1 MAKSIIDDGFR
12 PELVEGALYE
22 GPYDIP
28 MIEALPDQV
37 SLPSSLIPFDKRNQ
51 TSDYD
56 QWIHSYLFDFRFRP
70 LITNTDKYV
79 ETIRRFSGFIS
90 PDPSLYRD
98 MPVATQ
104 IANTYLNRAV
114 GHYMQ
119 RMGIPTVANVRWS
132 DQRSFDF
139 AFAGAPHKS
148 IVATSN
154 HGRLRGKEN
163 LYWFERGFDEMV
175 CRLEPS
181 RVILH
186 GNSTDGL
193 RERYPSVEIVVYP
206 SSFDSS
212 RKRAA

>member
-1 MAKSIIDDGFR
+1 MSKSIIDDGFR

-28 MIEALPDQV
+28 VIE
-37 SLPSSLIPFDKRNQ
+37 SLPEQVPLPASLIPFDKRNHAK
-51 TSDYD
+51 DHD
-56 QWIHSYLFDFRFRP
+56 QWVHSYLFDFRFRP
-70 LITNTDKYV
+70 LVTNTDKYV
-79 ETIRRFSGFIS
+79 ETLRGFSGFIS

-114 GHYMQ
+114 GHRVQ
-119 RMGIPTVANVRWS
+119 RMGIPTVANIRWS

-139 AFAGAPHKS
+139 AFAGAPHNNT
-148 IVATSN
+148 VATSN
-154 HGRLRGKEN
+154 HGSLRGKEN

-175 CRLEPS
+175 CRLEPK

-186 GNSTDGL
+186 GNLTDGL
-193 RERYPSVEIVVYP
+193 AGRYPGLEIAVYP

-212 RKRAA
+212 RKKVA

>member
-1 MAKSIIDDGFR
+1 MSKSIIDDGFR

-28 MIEALPDQV
+28 VIE
-37 SLPSSLIPFDKRNQ
+37 SLPEQVPLPASLIPFDKRNQ
-51 TSDYD
+51 TKDHY
-56 QWIHSYLFDFRFRP
+56 QWVHSYLFDFRFRP
-70 LITNTDKYV
+70 LVTNTDKYV
-79 ETIRRFSGFIS
+79 ETLRGFSGFIS

-114 GHYMQ
+114 GHRVQ
-119 RMGIPTVANVRWS
+119 RMGIPTVANIRWS

-139 AFAGAPHKS
+139 AFAGAPHNNT
-148 IVATSN
+148 VATSN
-154 HGRLRGKEN
+154 HGSLRGKEN

-175 CRLEPS
+175 CRLEPK

-186 GNSTDGL
+186 GNLTDGL
-193 RERYPSVEIVVYP
+193 AGRYPGLEIAVYP

-212 RKRAA
+212 RKKVA